1 MKILIYK
8 IITISMFA
16 ASFVTVDHNI
26 WLGIAFALIGGALWE
41 YGFHLVYKKGRHD
54 YVADVYRAMKS
65 VQLGNVY
72 LYLHRESVRR
82 LKNKR
87 HGC

>member
-16 ASFVTVDHNI
+16 ASFVTVGHNI
-26 WLGIAFALIGGALWE
+26 WIGIAFALIGGALWE
-41 YGFHLVYKKGRHD
+41 YGFHLIYEKGKRD
-54 YVADVYRAMKS
+54 YVLNAYQVMKS

-72 LYLHRESVRR
+72 LYLHRETARR
-82 LKNKR
+82 LKGKHN
-87 HGC
+87 GC